1 MGDLLDFAYISILL
15 TLASCFGIIANKLKQ
30 PPLLGYILAG
40 VLISALNII
49 PNQDL
54 DKIELFSKIGVVF
67 LLFILGMELEI
78 KELKKLGKVVFIT
91 GIGQIIFTTIIGYF
105 LSIIQGFSSISSIF
119 IAISLTFSSTIV
131 IVKILSSKKELSSL
145 HGKIAIGFLLVQDFA
160 AILILIGLSA
170 TSAGIASGGGILM
183 SIVGVVIKIF
193 VLILV
198 LYLVSK
204 YVIPWIIEQTGHD
217 REVLFVSMT
226 SWALFFATLVSIP
239 IFGFS
244 IEIGALCAGIALANQ
259 KENLQ
264 IESWTRPLRDFFLT
278 VFFVMLGLH
287 IHIENISAVLFPSI
301 IFSLFVLIGNP
312 IIVMLL
318 MGFLGYNKRIGFY
331 ISLTVAQ
338 ISEFSLLVAA
348 MGVSLKFLDTN
359 ALTIITIVGG
369 VTMTLSTYMIYY
381 KETLYKLLKK
391 PLSIFEFRGVSQKTT
406 YSKQIKDHIII
417 FGFHR
422 LGRDI
427 EDLITVNKSR
437 FLIVDH
443 DPLLIRNLSSSGYK
457 VVYGDM
463 FDTDLYDKIRAE
475 NSAMIISTVPD
486 FQANLTLL
494 KYLKQI
500 KYTGDIIAT
509 AQNDANAIEYYNNGC
524 SYVLYPHLV
533 AGQRL
538 SKVVSLQLNTLDG
551 IQNDT
556 GDYLDRLARRQL
568 PLLNR
573 RIESIKQ
580 IN

>member
-1 MGDLLDFAYISILL
+1 M
-15 TLASCFGIIANKLKQ
+15 
-30 PPLLGYILAG
+30 
-40 VLISALNII
+40 
-49 PNQDL
+49 
-54 DKIELFSKIGVVF
+54 
-67 LLFILGMELEI
+67 
-78 KELKKLGKVVFIT
+78 
-91 GIGQIIFTTIIGYF
+91 
-105 LSIIQGFSSISSIF
+105 
-119 IAISLTFSSTIV
+119 
-131 IVKILSSKKELSSL
+131 SSL